1 MIGINRKDIQAIL
14 KAGAKAKGMSTSEF
28 KAEIQATI
36 DNIINS
42 SDIEEQKRFKQYFGN
57 RIPTPEEYIY
67 TMTKKV
73 KIQVIFL
80 FSAGQIN
87 RKHLCLLEILVI
99 FL

>member
-28 KAEIQATI
+28 KEEMQATI

-67 TMTKKV
+67 TITKKT
-73 KIQVIFL
+73 KEIKL
-80 FSAGQIN
+80 YASK
-87 RKHLCLLEILVI
+87 RKRCWDRRL
-99 FL
+99 

>member
-14 KAGAKAKGMSTSEF
+14 KARDAKAKGMSTSEF

-67 TMTKKV
+67 TITKKTTI
-73 KIQVIFL
+73 KF
-80 FSAGQIN
+80 
-87 RKHLCLLEILVI
+87 
-99 FL
+99 

>member
-36 DNIINS
+36 DNTINS

-67 TMTKKV
+67 TITKKTTI
-73 KIQVIFL
+73 KF
-80 FSAGQIN
+80 
-87 RKHLCLLEILVI
+87 
-99 FL
+99 

>member
-28 KAEIQATI
+28 KAEIQAII
-36 DNIINS
+36 DNIIINS

-67 TMTKKV
+67 TITKKTTI
-73 KIQVIFL
+73 KF
-80 FSAGQIN
+80 
-87 RKHLCLLEILVI
+87 
-99 FL
+99 

>member
-57 RIPTPEEYIY
+57 RIPTPEEYLDISIRRIAYYHYEFSSSRRIPIY
-67 TMTKKV
+67 
-73 KIQVIFL
+73 L
-80 FSAGQIN
+80 
-87 RKHLCLLEILVI
+87 RKC
-99 FL
+99 

>member
-42 SDIEEQKRFKQYFGN
+42 SDIEEQNVLNNTLGTEYLHQRNIFIRLQKRQRLNFKYSSTDILN
-57 RIPTPEEYIY
+57 
-67 TMTKKV
+67 MVTK
-73 KIQVIFL
+73 
-80 FSAGQIN
+80 SWN
-87 RKHLCLLEILVI
+87 N
-99 FL
+99 

>member
-42 SDIEEQKRFKQYFGN
+42 SDIEEQKRFK
-57 RIPTPEEYIY
+57 EYLHQRNIFIRLQKRQRLNFKNLLSY
-67 TMTKKV
+67 KV
-73 KIQVIFL
+73 V
-80 FSAGQIN
+80 
-87 RKHLCLLEILVI
+87 LL
-99 FL
+99 

>member
-14 KAGAKAKGMSTSEF
+14 KSGAKAKGMSTSEF

-57 RIPTPEEYIY
+57 RTPEEYIY
-67 TMTKKV
+67 TITKKTTI
-73 KIQVIFL
+73 KF
-80 FSAGQIN
+80 
-87 RKHLCLLEILVI
+87 
-99 FL
+99 

>member
-14 KAGAKAKGMSTSEF
+14 KAGAKAKGMFTSEF
-28 KAEIQATI
+28 KEEMQATI

-67 TMTKKV
+67 TITKKT
-73 KIQVIFL
+73 KEIKL
-80 FSAGQIN
+80 YASK
-87 RKHLCLLEILVI
+87 RKRC
-99 FL
+99 

>member
-42 SDIEEQKRFKQYFGN
+42 SDIDFKQYFGN

-67 TMTKKV
+67 TITKKTMI
-73 KIQVIFL
+73 KF
-80 FSAGQIN
+80 
-87 RKHLCLLEILVI
+87 
-99 FL
+99 